1 MVSFVLLVG
10 GSSSGKTVNWWG
22 IIKFQSWESL
32 ILMCMVFLL
41 KSTEGIRALEYVHFK
56 KETIN
61 TSMVEHG
68 WRNSDLM
75 SYGSSW

>member
-1 MVSFVLLVG
+1 MGHHQVPKLGEFDFNVP
-10 GSSSGKTVNWWG
+10 
-22 IIKFQSWESL
+22 
-32 ILMCMVFLL
+32 VFLL

-68 WRNSDLM
+68 
-75 SYGSSW
+75 

>member
-1 MVSFVLLVG
+1 MGHHQVPKLGEFDFNVP
-10 GSSSGKTVNWWG
+10 
-22 IIKFQSWESL
+22 
-32 ILMCMVFLL
+32 VFFF
-41 KSTEGIRALEYVHFK
+41 KSTEGICALEYVHFK

-68 WRNSDLM
+68 WRNFDLM